1 MSNHSMV
8 RQNVLFDDF
17 IKAINSHIQPQQTN
31 VFSTMPDSKG
41 SINSSKLLDT
51 GPEKNPE
58 ESGQKLNVLEIKQEK
73 NEKEATVTA
82 TASNKNNVS
91 GSS

>member
-1 MSNHSMV
+1 
-8 RQNVLFDDF
+8 
-17 IKAINSHIQPQQTN
+17 
-31 VFSTMPDSKG
+31 MPDSKG

-58 ESGQKLNVLEIKQEK
+58 ENGQKLNVLEIKQEK
-73 NEKEATVTA
+73 NEKTDKEATVTA

-91 GSS
+91 GSSGAGSTLDIPTINSHIQPQQTN